1 MHLLTEKQ
9 REYLNTL
16 TLRQRQ
22 KEILKEKYRN
32 GEWYANDITKVI
44 PEELPEADCYCFGF
58 PCQSF
63 SIAGKRGGFEDTRGT
78 LFFEVMRLAK
88 ARKPKILFAENVKGL
103 LSHDRG
109 RTFGVIINTMD
120 ELGYDVSWQ
129 VLNSKDF
136 GVPQNRERVFLVG
149 HLRETG
155 AKEIFP
161 VWGTASEDRIQI
173 VGHNKDYRRNLQTF
187 SSEGLTEALSTCQ
200 GGGREHHVAFPVFC
214 DMNCGAGIKLTKYA
228 RTLQARYNKGVNKR
242 PAEISGVAVPVLTP
256 KRLNKRQNGRR
267 FKENGEPMFTLTSQD
282 RHGVAIG
289 IAVRKRDTGMVMEDN
304 GTEQSNAL
312 TSNCKHHLVGIID
325 PQGRNEKEVEPK
337 ELAPTLRSQTH
348 GNQPQVVTRIADVG
362 EPGKE
367 DVIDAVWCDKYQSY
381 IAIRKL
387 TPRECFRL
395 QGFTDEYFN
404 RAAEVNS
411 NTQLYKQAGNSVTV
425 PVIEVI
431 ANKL

>member
-1 MHLLTEKQ
+1 MRFIDFFSGIGGFRIGMERGGHECVGFCEIDKFAVASYTSMHLLTEKQ

-32 GEWYANDITKVI
+32 GEWYANDITKI
-44 PEELPEADCYCFGF
+44 TPEELPEADCYCFGF

-88 ARKPKILFAENVKGL
+88 VRKPKLLFAENVKGL

-109 RTFGVIINTMD
+109 KTFGVIINTMD

-129 VLNSKDF
+129 VLNSKNF
-136 GVPQNRERVFLVG
+136 GVPQNRERVFLIG

-155 AKEIFP
+155 TKEIFP
-161 VWGTASEDRIQI
+161 VWGTTQENRIQI
-173 VGHNKDYRRNLQTF
+173 IRHSQNYRRNLQTYDP
-187 SSEGLTEALSTCQ
+187 EGITEALDTGQ
-200 GGGREHHVAFPVFC
+200 
-214 DMNCGAGIKLTKYA
+214 A

-242 PAEISGVAVPVLTP
+242 PAEISGIAVPVLTP
-256 KRLNKRQNGRR
+256 ERPNKRQNGRR

-289 IAVRKRDTGMVMEDN
+289 MAVRKRDTGIVMEDN

-312 TSNCKHHLVGIID
+312 TANYRHHLVGIID
-325 PQGRNEKEVEPK
+325 PQKRNAKEVEP
-337 ELAPTLRSQTH
+337 EE
-348 GNQPQVVTRIADVG
+348 I
-362 EPGKE
+362 
-367 DVIDAVWCDKYQSY
+367 IDTIWYDKYQSY

-411 NTQLYKQAGNSVTV
+411 NTQLYKQAGNSVTI
-425 PVIEVI
+425 PIIEII

>member
-1 MHLLTEKQ
+1 MRFIDFFSGIGGFRIGMERGGHECVGFCEIDKFAVASYTSMHLLTEKQ

-16 TLRQRQ
+16 TLKQRQ

-32 GEWYANDITKVI
+32 GEWYANDITKVT

-88 ARKPKILFAENVKGL
+88 ARKPKLLFAENVKGL
-103 LSHDRG
+103 LSYDRG

-161 VWGTASEDRIQI
+161 VWGTASENRIQI

-242 PAEISGVAVPVLTP
+242 PAEISGVAVPVLTSEQ
-256 KRLNKRQNGRR
+256 LNKRQNGRK
-267 FKENGEPMFTLTSQD
+267 FKENGEPIFTLTSQD
-282 RHGVAIG
+282 RHY
-289 IAVRKRDTGMVMEDN
+289 ED
-304 GTEQSNAL
+304 A
-312 TSNCKHHLVGIID
+312 
-325 PQGRNEKEVEPK
+325 
-337 ELAPTLRSQTH
+337 
-348 GNQPQVVTRIADVG
+348 
-362 EPGKE
+362 
-367 DVIDAVWCDKYQSY
+367 IDAVWSDKYQSY

-395 QGFTDEYFN
+395 QGFPDEYFN
-404 RAAEVNS
+404 RAVEVNS

>member
-1 MHLLTEKQ
+1 MRFIDFFSGIGGFRIGMERGGHECVGFCEVDKFAVASYTSMHLLTEKQ

-88 ARKPKILFAENVKGL
+88 ARKPKLLFAENVKGL
-103 LSHDRG
+103 LNHDRG

-214 DMNCGAGIKLTKYA
+214 DMNYGAGIKLTKHA
-228 RTLQARYNKGVNKR
+228 RTLQARYNKGVNNR

-256 KRLNKRQNGRR
+256 EQLN
-267 FKENGEPMFTLTSQD
+267 LTSQD

-289 IAVRKRDTGMVMEDN
+289 MAVRKRDTGMVMEDN

-325 PQGRNEKEVEPK
+325 PHE
-337 ELAPTLRSQTH
+337 
-348 GNQPQVVTRIADVG
+348 NQPQEKTDSDY
-362 EPGKE
+362 E
-367 DVIDAVWCDKYQSY
+367 DAIDAVWSDKYQSY

-395 QGFTDEYFN
+395 QGFPDEYFN

>member
-1 MHLLTEKQ
+1 MHECVGFCEVDKFAVASYTSMHLLTEKQ

-88 ARKPKILFAENVKGL
+88 ARKPKLLFAENVKGL
-103 LSHDRG
+103 LNHDRG

-214 DMNCGAGIKLTKYA
+214 DMNYGAGIKLTKYA
-228 RTLQARYNKGVNKR
+228 RALQARYNKGVNNR
-242 PAEISGVAVPVLTP
+242 PAEISSVAVPVLTP
-256 KRLNKRQNGRR
+256 EQLN
-267 FKENGEPMFTLTSQD
+267 LTSQD

-289 IAVRKRDTGMVMEDN
+289 MAVRKRDTGMVMEDN

-312 TSNCKHHLVGIID
+312 TSIGIID
-325 PQGRNEKEVEPK
+325 SHE
-337 ELAPTLRSQTH
+337 
-348 GNQPQVVTRIADVG
+348 NQPQEKTDSDY
-362 EPGKE
+362 E

-425 PVIEVI
+425 PVVEVI

>member
-1 MHLLTEKQ
+1 M
-9 REYLNTL
+9 
-16 TLRQRQ
+16 
-22 KEILKEKYRN
+22 
-32 GEWYANDITKVI
+32 
-44 PEELPEADCYCFGF
+44 
-58 PCQSF
+58 
-63 SIAGKRGGFEDTRGT
+63 
-78 LFFEVMRLAK
+78 
-88 ARKPKILFAENVKGL
+88 
-103 LSHDRG
+103 
-109 RTFGVIINTMD
+109 
-120 ELGYDVSWQ
+120 
-129 VLNSKDF
+129 
-136 GVPQNRERVFLVG
+136 FLVG

-173 VGHNKDYRRNLQTF
+173 VGHNKDYRRNLQAF

-214 DMNCGAGIKLTKYA
+214 DMNYGAGIKLTKHA
-228 RTLQARYNKGVNKR
+228 RTLQARYHKGVNKR
-242 PAEISGVAVPVLTP
+242 PAENSGVAVSVLGNMNFSQDGKIHDPSGVSQCLSAGHNNSPKVAVPILTP
-256 KRLNKRQNGRR
+256 
-267 FKENGEPMFTLTSQD
+267 D
-282 RHGVAIG
+282 RDRVAIG
-289 IAVRKRDTGMVMEDN
+289 MAVRKRDTGMVMEDN

-362 EPGKE
+362 EPGKDGKFSQGNRVYDSNAVAACLTSQSVGGAGGNTALYAIRVSQCSLVLQEKTDSDYE

-425 PVIEVI
+425 SAVQAI
-431 ANKL
+431 AQRLR